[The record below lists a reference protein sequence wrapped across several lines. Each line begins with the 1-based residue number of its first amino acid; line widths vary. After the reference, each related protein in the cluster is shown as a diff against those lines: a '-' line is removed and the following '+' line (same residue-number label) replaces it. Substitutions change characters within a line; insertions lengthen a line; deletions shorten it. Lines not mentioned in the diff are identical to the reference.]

1 MSKSLGLPVIENSSN
16 PCFLYAIN
24 DSVENFE
31 AVVEDSPPCN
41 QNFKLA
47 DKSFFESPTT
57 TSHIRSCKNSPTKK
71 LFLLAVRKRAN
82 LFKPFL
88 KHFVKGKTSFL
99 NSWSALSIS
108 NLSISN
114 LLEETY
120 VRIQISG
127 KFPDRSVK
135 PPYSSQIFQ
144 HSMIILSGSNIRFV
158 RYHLFFPNQ
167 NKD

>member
-1 MSKSLGLPVIENSSN
+1 MIENSSN
-16 PCFLYAIN
+16 PRFLYAIN

-31 AVVEDSPPCN
+31 AVAEDSPPCN

-47 DKSFFESPTT
+47 DKSFSEAPTT

-88 KHFVKGKTSFL
+88 KQGKTSFL

-108 NLSISN
+108 NL
-114 LLEETY
+114 LEETC

-127 KFPDRSVK
+127 KFPNRSVK